1 MKLGTT
7 YLRGLLDQFDANLA
21 MAAAGYNAGPRRVVE
36 WIELNGDPR
45 VAGTDIVDWIELIPF
60 SETRNYVQRVVENTV
75 LYRAR
80 IGGTGGHPH
89 PLAPWLR

>member
-1 MKLGTT
+1 
-7 YLRGLLDQFDANLA
+7 
-21 MAAAGYNAGPRRVVE
+21 VVE